1 MVESKDHQ
9 ADTPKVPD
17 SGTSLLLFGTLL
29 DTTWRMFTPVLVLLV
44 AGLWLDDKTGKKPL
58 FSLGGV
64 LLGFVLAILLVWQ
77 QTRSLTKG
85 TKK

>member
-1 MVESKDHQ
+1 MADKHDNQ
-9 ADTPKVPD
+9 ADTHTVPD
-17 SGTSLLLFGTLL
+17 SGSSLVIFGTLL

-44 AGLWLDDKTGKKPL
+44 LGLWLDGKTDKKPL

-64 LLGFVLAILLVWQ
+64 LLGFVLAIALVWQ
-77 QTRSLTKG
+77 QTRSITKG